1 METRFKNSFIPKK
14 PIQVGTGMQAP
25 RKRGGKSFFTLLS
38 VVLFSVAIG
47 GTVGMFMWKLAIEK
61 TIAGQIATLKKDR
74 DSLDSEFI
82 SKATKLNQRI
92 IAANR
97 LIEKHVAP
105 SIVFNLLEDTT
116 LKTVQFVQFQFVDGE
131 DGLVKVVS
139 EGIGDKFTS
148 IVLQSDEFGKTGEL
162 RDVIFS
168 DLQPT
173 EDNDV
178 NFRFEATI
186 DPRLLL
192 YSRSVLNTPIDEGD
206 GNSGS
211 SDVNDVT
218 TFE

>member
-1 METRFKNSFIPKK
+1 M
-14 PIQVGTGMQAP
+14 
-25 RKRGGKSFFTLLS
+25 
-38 VVLFSVAIG
+38 
-47 GTVGMFMWKLAIEK
+47 
-61 TIAGQIATLKKDR
+61 
-74 DSLDSEFI
+74 
-82 SKATKLNQRI
+82 
-92 IAANR
+92 
-97 LIEKHVAP
+97 
-105 SIVFNLLEDTT
+105 
-116 LKTVQFVQFQFVDGE
+116 
-131 DGLVKVVS
+131 
-139 EGIGDKFTS
+139 
-148 IVLQSDEFGKTGEL
+148 QSDEFGKTGEL